1 MRWKMPKYT
10 GYVKHIYYYKVE
22 VDAECLGTAKDK
34 MWEFDIHW
42 AKPEYTDCE
51 IVDIEELSH
60 A

>member
-1 MRWKMPKYT
+1 MPKYT